1 LERIFNLVGADLQQ
15 WFHEMPKTMVPEIVS
30 PRKAKIIMYGSPDK
44 KNINEHFSTTQCLA
58 CGEPT
63 GQGLLPFCPYANLLP
78 VVQGYATTVP
88 SRVAKPWPI
97 FALEYEGESS
107 VS

>member
-1 LERIFNLVGADLQQ
+1 
-15 WFHEMPKTMVPEIVS
+15 MVPEIVS

-44 KNINEHFSTTQCLA
+44 KNINEHFSTTQCLS
-58 CGEPT
+58 CGEPA
-63 GQGLLPFCPYANLLP
+63 GQGLLPFSPYANLLP
-78 VVQGYATTVP
+78 SVVQGYATPVP

-97 FALEYEGESS
+97 FARESEGERS